1 MVFCKRVVVRLV
13 VYILLVTSI
22 ACRGGASNRDSS
34 AATVVVGDGNAAGA
48 IQEQSQGSLPSDY
61 EKFTFSTYAEVTA
74 ADVVEIVLLVDS
86 ELAEEQKEKL
96 AKGIDALLKHIINS
110 NWNIAVADLEATA
123 YPTKFI
129 TKYANYA
136 DYSKQFSA
144 AIGVGK
150 GAGETPDTEGQAP
163 DADQLAGLNPRQ
175 PQAATLRVFII
186 VTAKSF
192 SDTKLEESKV
202 VIADEEDVHL
212 TKVYAIL
219 NTEEGLDGFLN
230 WKNEQ
235 DKSMINRY
243 GSLQSDYKRVLEE
256 FSADIANTLRG
267 VFIAP
272 SLPAGALQHRVG
284 AGASN
289 PAGED
294 VAIARIKVF
303 NAPDEEEEQKGFI
316 HDSHYQVKKNVIFT
330 RAKFVEGVCVDITL
344 EQ

>member
-1 MVFCKRVVVRLV
+1 MRLV
-13 VYILLVTSI
+13 AYILLVMSI
-22 ACRGGASNRDSS
+22 ACSDSASNRSGE
-34 AATVVVGDGNAAGA
+34 AATAVVGDDDTAGA
-48 IQEQSQGSLPSDY
+48 IQEQPQGSLPADY

-86 ELAEEQKEKL
+86 ELAAEQKEKL

-110 NWNIAVADLEATA
+110 NWNIAVADLVATA

-144 AIGVGK
+144 AIGVSK
-150 GAGETPDTEGQAP
+150 EAGETSDTAGQVPA
-163 DADQLAGLNPRQ
+163 AGAQAGLNQ
-175 PQAATLRVFII
+175 QQSQAAILRVFII

-192 SDTKLEESKV
+192 SDTKLEENKV
-202 VIADEEDVHL
+202 VLTDEEDAHL
-212 TKVYAIL
+212 TKIYAIL
-219 NTEEGLDGFLN
+219 NTEEGLDDFLN

-243 GSLQSDYKRVLEE
+243 GSLQSDYKGMLED
-256 FSADIANTLRG
+256 FSDDIANTLRG
-267 VFIAP
+267 IFFSP
-272 SLPAGALQHRVG
+272 PLQADAFQRRLIT
-284 AGASN
+284 GASN

-294 VAIARIKVF
+294 VAIAQIKVF
-303 NAPDEEEEQKGFI
+303 NAPDKEETPDGFI
-316 HDSHYQVKKNVIFT
+316 HDSHYQVKKNRIFT
-330 RAKFVEGVCVDITL
+330 RAKFVEGICVDITL